1 MGEGTGEDEI
11 HLDGMRFYGY
21 HGVHPE
27 ERKLGQRFRVDVAL
41 GVNLQPAGLSDDLA
55 QTVSYSA
62 AWAEVRRVVEGEP
75 RHLIEAVA
83 EEIAAAL
90 LALDARVA
98 WARVRVA
105 KLEVP
110 IRGSLLDA
118 AAVVI
123 TRRRAGKGGPA

>member
-1 MGEGTGEDEI
+1 MVELAETDEI

-41 GVNLQPAGLSDDLA
+41 GVDLRPAGRSDDLT

-62 AWAEVRRVVEGEP
+62 AWTEVRRIVEGEP
-75 RHLIEAVA
+75 RNLIEAVA
-83 EEIAAAL
+83 EEIAATL
-90 LALDARVA
+90 LALDARIA

-118 AAVVI
+118 ASVVI
-123 TRRRAGKGGPA
+123 TRRRAAEGGEA